1 MRRRTIIGISIT
13 ALLIVG
19 MLKAIPPSQVLP
31 YIKATNPL
39 YFALACAVNFA
50 TVAFRARRWQLLIA
64 HIRRIPYLETFKL
77 MTIGIAVNSVIPLR
91 AGEAMRSYSLA
102 SRWNLGKRESVST
115 VLVDRSFDVVS
126 FGLLLLMATRLI
138 ELPQAMSSQ
147 TYGLVFSSLAL
158 AVSFPV
164 VAWLGRTIRHQPD
177 EKYSSELQRN
187 IALKLEPL
195 SRGYS
200 SLTGSVAIA
209 SICLSLIAWTAQI
222 FVAVLASRA
231 IGISLPLGA
240 IVMAVFAV
248 NVASAL
254 PLTPANIGV
263 FQIAFLFTLS
273 VYGFDKASS
282 FAVATV
288 FQAALVIPV
297 AAVGLILLNDRTGEK
312 RSGPAKA

>member
-1 MRRRTIIGISIT
+1 MRKRTIIGICIT
-13 ALLIVG
+13 ALLIAG
-19 MLKAIPPSQVLP
+19 MLKAVPPSEVLP
-31 YIKATNPL
+31 YIKETNPL
-39 YFALACAVNFA
+39 YFALACIVNFA
-50 TVAFRARRWQLLIA
+50 TVALRARRWQLLIG

-126 FGLLLLMATRLI
+126 FGLLLLVATRLMK
-138 ELPQAMSSQ
+138 LPEAMSSQ
-147 TYGLVFSSLAL
+147 TYGLAFSSLAL

-200 SLTGSVAIA
+200 SLSCTAAIA
-209 SICLSLIAWTAQI
+209 SIGLSLVAWTAQI

-231 IGISLPLGA
+231 VGISLPLGTIA
-240 IVMAVFAV
+240 LAVFAV

-273 VYGFDKASS
+273 AYGFDKASS

-297 AAVGLILLNDRTGEK
+297 TVFGLILLNDRRE
-312 RSGPAKA
+312 RSRQAASL